1 MTSQLEAVHGAIA
14 VLQRLSD
21 AFNRRR
27 QQLAL
32 TAGLTEQ
39 QWAVLEE
46 IGSEGFMPSM
56 FAKVRESTPAAVSKI
71 LRQLIDKDLVTAFV
85 SSSDGRQR
93 RYEYTPKGRETM
105 ARVRQARQ
113 RAIESIWLKL
123 DAGKLQQ
130 FGEFAGELSQL
141 LEEYHGQVGRE
152 LEQEVKGLE
161 RVRTSGRVRVA

>member
-1 MTSQLEAVHGAIA
+1 M
-14 VLQRLSD
+14 SD

-27 QQLAL
+27 QQLAT

-56 FAKVRESTPAAVSKI
+56 FAKERESTPAAVSKI
-71 LRQLIDKDLVTAFV
+71 LRQLIDKGLVTASV

-93 RYEYTPKGRETM
+93 RYEYTPKGREAM
-105 ARVRQARQ
+105 ARVQQARQ

-123 DAGKLQQ
+123 DVEELRQ
-130 FGEFAGELSQL
+130 FGDFAAELSRL
-141 LEEYHGQVGRE
+141 LEEYYEQVSRE
-152 LEQEVKGLE
+152 LEPEGKAVE
-161 RVRTSGRVRVA
+161 RSKASHRVQVA